1 MIMAIVGRDFLDKG
15 LPMAAGSGMT
25 GLGLIVL
32 LLANAAPSLAC
43 QPNKPTSNQRSTATK
58 AATAPT
64 IGSRS
69 EPAQPGEE
77 FDGEAAF
84 RTLEAIVALG
94 PRITGSGAMSKQ
106 QEMLQKHFEA
116 LGAKVWYHKFPIS
129 HPRSGRRVEVKNM
142 IVTWH
147 PNQRKRIML
156 CTHFDTRPQADKDPK
171 NPRGAFQ
178 GANDG
183 ASGVGVFAEL
193 GRFMP
198 SIDASFGVDF
208 VFFDAEEFV
217 FEAGRDP
224 LFVGSTGFAN
234 AYVADPA
241 RKFDYT
247 SAVLI
252 DMIGDAH
259 LDLYWEK
266 NSMAHAEPLMR
277 EIWSVASD
285 LNIVEFRPEIRHEIR
300 DDHLPLITI
309 AKIPSIDI
317 IDFDFPTINDKN
329 MYWHTQQDTPDKCSA
344 ESLSK
349 VGRVL
354 LEWLRRRAA
363 K

>member
-1 MIMAIVGRDFLDKG
+1 VDNGAALARQPTKG
-15 LPMAAGSGMT
+15 VPNSRAAST
-25 GLGLIVL
+25 KSS
-32 LLANAAPSLAC
+32 PSPA
-43 QPNKPTSNQRSTATK
+43 
-58 AATAPT
+58 

-94 PRITGSGAMSKQ
+94 PRITGSGPMTKQ
-106 QEMLQKHFEA
+106 QELLQQHFEA
-116 LGAKVWYHKFPIS
+116 LGAKVWYHEFKIR
-129 HPRSGRRVEVKNM
+129 HPRSDRQIPVKNM

-147 PNQRKRIML
+147 PDQRSRIML
-156 CTHFDTRPQADKDPK
+156 CTHYDTRPQADKDPK

-183 ASGVGVFAEL
+183 ASGVGLFAEL

-198 SIDASFGVDF
+198 SLDAKFGVDF

-234 AYVADPA
+234 AYAAEPR

-247 SAVLI
+247 CAVLV

-259 LDLYWEK
+259 LDLYWEE
-266 NSMAHAEPLMR
+266 NSMAHAENLMR
-277 EIWSVASD
+277 EIWSVAGD
-285 LNIVEFRPEIRHEIR
+285 LQVVEFRPEIRHEIR

-317 IDFDFPTINDKN
+317 IDFDFPTIHDQN